1 MGKDVKESSVLGA
14 DDGILYLNYRIVSWG
29 HTFDKIQRTAKC
41 IHFISI
47 KLFLKNATTTTKDL
61 LRQN

>member
-14 DDGILYLNYRIVSWG
+14 DDGILYLNYGIVSWG

-47 KLFLKNATTTTKDL
+47 NPS
-61 LRQN
+61 